1 MENCMPLTLQEQA
14 NLFLDDLRDSGA
26 TNMFGAAPY
35 IVEEFGVSRTEA
47 KNLLLTWMQ
56 TFAERNPQ

>member
-1 MENCMPLTLQEQA
+1 MPLTLQEQA

-35 IVEEFGVSRTEA
+35 LVEEFGVSRTEA

-56 TFAERNPQ
+56 TFAERNSQ

>member
-1 MENCMPLTLQEQA
+1 MPLTLQEQA

-35 IVEEFGVSRTEA
+35 LVEEFGVSRTEA